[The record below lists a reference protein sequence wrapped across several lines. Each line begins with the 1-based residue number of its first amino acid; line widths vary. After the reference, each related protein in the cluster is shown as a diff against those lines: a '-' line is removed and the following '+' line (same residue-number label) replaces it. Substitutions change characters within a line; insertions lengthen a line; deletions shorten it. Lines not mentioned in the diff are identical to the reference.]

1 MTIALHKK
9 LIKKSPETSFP
20 GTFFYSNNDK
30 GSMILL
36 VKSCLLLIKD
46 SMQVKT
52 GKDYCFESNLPDWR
66 ILPLPVIL

>member
-1 MTIALHKK
+1 
-9 LIKKSPETSFP
+9 
-20 GTFFYSNNDK
+20 
-30 GSMILL
+30 MILL